1 MLLLRTV
8 QSIPSLMHR
17 YRAVHFVRG
26 WERNVLKDAHS
37 ESKCDRAG
45 PRATLCDI
53 FVLTVTVNS
62 LRTSKVAPSLVRRLI
77 ARRRFTVELIRLQE
91 GKVSDETVGHTVV
104 MWSPFTFRV
113 GC

>member
-1 MLLLRTV
+1 MPT
-8 QSIPSLMHR
+8 PSPSVTGKA
-17 YRAVHFVRG
+17 RARREKKVFNNHFCFDGRS
-26 WERNVLKDAHS
+26 H
-37 ESKCDRAG
+37 
-45 PRATLCDI
+45 
-53 FVLTVTVNS
+53 LT